1 MSRFIAATGIT
12 VAFLSSCS
20 SSLGPVDQPPH
31 TELAQKRAD
40 IQWWRQLNDS
50 SLNQDISSA
59 FAKNPQLHEVAL
71 RVELADAAVAKA
83 QASRLPHL
91 NLGFGYTEGRRQ
103 EVDFGPYDIAP
114 WRSRAGLS
122 WEIDVTGKLR
132 AAQKSASAN
141 REATVWDQHAARL
154 LLANR
159 IASSRIVL
167 YRFNSEIQTTNQS
180 LNAIKS
186 VLAYLT
192 ERSQAG
198 LIPDSLLDKRKAEIE
213 RIKRVKLELERLRDL
228 TIVQLRTLRGGSSPS
243 QTTKNTFPA
252 DLSFTRRPV
261 NELIASHPSVLAAE
275 ARVRSAFQL
284 ENSARLDLL
293 PSFQLNLLA
302 NGGQKSLVS
311 RFMVWTAQAGPSL
324 NIPIYD
330 PSRLATLSSRRAEA
344 KIAATKYRQTI
355 LTVLEEIDTA
365 RVNLASRRSQLAAAK
380 RQTQAL
386 ANSMKIAREQ
396 FEAGLS
402 SQIEYLDYER
412 QWLEAKRSKARL
424 HQGMLEA
431 QINLL
436 ISTGGGRL

>member
-1 MSRFIAATGIT
+1 MIRFIAATSIT

-50 SLNQDISSA
+50 ALNQDISSA
-59 FAKNPQLHEVAL
+59 FAKNPQLREVAL
-71 RVELADAAVAKA
+71 RIEQADAAVDSARA
-83 QASRLPHL
+83 ARQPHV

-141 REATVWDQHAARL
+141 REAAVWDLHAARL
-154 LLANR
+154 LLASR
-159 IASSRIVL
+159 VASIRTNL

-180 LNAIKS
+180 LNASKRT
-186 VLAYLT
+186 LATLT

-198 LIPDSLLDKRKAEIE
+198 LISDSLLDKQKAEIE
-213 RIKRVKLELERLRDL
+213 RMKRVKLELERLRDL
-228 TIVQLRTLRGGSSPS
+228 TIVQLRTLRGGSTPS
-243 QTTKNTFPA
+243 HITKSTFPSG
-252 DLSFTRRPV
+252 LSFKSVPL
-261 NELIASHPSVLAAE
+261 NQLIASHPSVLAAE

-284 ENSARLDLL
+284 KESARLDLL
-293 PSFQLNLLA
+293 PSFQLNILA
-302 NGGQKSLVS
+302 SGGQKRLVN
-311 RFMVWTAQAGPSL
+311 RFQVWTAKAGPSL

-330 PSRLATLSSRRAEA
+330 PTRLAALSSRRAKA
-344 KIAATKYRQTI
+344 KIAAAKYRQTV
-355 LTVLEEIDTA
+355 LTVLEEMDTA
-365 RVNLASRRSQLAAAK
+365 RVNLASRRSQLATAK
-380 RQTQAL
+380 KQTQAL
-386 ANSMKIAREQ
+386 ANSMKHAREQ
-396 FEAGLS
+396 FEAGLT

-412 QWLEAKRSKARL
+412 QWLEAKHSQAAL

-431 QINLL
+431 QINLI